1 MRIVFCHNCG
11 QKLDESAIY
20 CEQCGVKVRKEDATK
35 WISES
40 EGLNRYHELEFEL
53 GDIND
58 DISTLNSKNAYLNRL
73 IQSRDQKNNQ
83 LQMIHNVMLK
93 EKKDYD
99 SLLKVS
105 FSSIK
110 ARLSGDLDDRKR
122 KEETEYFEALANFE
136 YAEKEYK
143 SLEKEIQ
150 NLQNEINRIQTLQ
163 SRIPGIET
171 EMEQLLAQITAGKI
185 TDKLKES
192 EQKYEEFQK
201 EIAKIQDIENRFK
214 QADSLLNEAENYLE
228 NSINTLRSAEGLG
241 TWDTFFG
248 GGFFVDSMKH
258 GNLDRARHEIN
269 QAQALVKR
277 AKDFVDVIDDIY
289 IDFEVPNLFF
299 DMFFDN
305 FFFDMFGNTKITRT
319 RERVENAVYQL
330 KNSRNTIKSYLNQWV
345 QKRNQ
350 KVIEINNLRKSI
362 REERLSL
369 L

>member
-1 MRIVFCHNCG
+1 MFCHNCG

-58 DISTLNSKNAYLNRL
+58 EISTLNSKNAYLNRL

-83 LQMIHNVMLK
+83 LQMIRNVMLK

-110 ARLSGDLDDRKR
+110 ARLSGDLDNRKR

-150 NLQNEINRIQTLQ
+150 NLQNEINRIQALQ

-171 EMEQLLAQITAGKI
+171 EMEQLLAQITAGRT
-185 TDKLKES
+185 TDKLKEL

-214 QADSLLNEAENYLE
+214 QADSLLNEAYNYLE

-350 KVIEINNLRKSI
+350 KVIEINNLRKII